1 MRPQRKPLSLS
12 RWMACAAIFAALW
25 CQSAARADLIV
36 APHPNFLPSATGT
49 LFLLGT
55 PGASGTV
62 SSRSGAFSQGF
73 TLDATGMAMVT
84 MTSSQF
90 LGTPGV
96 VSDRALRVTGTPVAG
111 YFLNHMQ
118 GSADMSYLFEDSVLG
133 TEYRV
138 LAYSG
143 LSSTHAAQMSVTAVR
158 DATVVTIQPSATLG
172 TSQPA
177 GVPFNVTLDAG
188 QSVLYTAT
196 DHDDLTG
203 STITATQPVAV
214 FAGGRCA
221 QVPVG
226 TAYCDH
232 LYSQLPP
239 VDKLSTHHVVPA
251 TDHTGGA
258 GNLVRVLAVR
268 DATAVVV
275 NGGPPVTL
283 SAGQFHEVMN
293 AQSLDIT
300 SSQPVLVGQYLLGT
314 QKTGQGDPA
323 FSVVPGA
330 DQALSHYAFAAP
342 IGTNAFNDNVLN
354 IAIPTASVASLRL
367 NGNPVGAA
375 FTPLAGTAYSMGN
388 VAVPLGAGRIWADAP
403 FVATMSGFKSV
414 TSYHT
419 LLGAS
424 YARGVSPTPDLAAT
438 LSASA
443 ASAVTGSTVNLT
455 ITVANQGLGNSVDGK
470 VALVLPA
477 SVALDLTSL
486 PQACAASTASQLL
499 CDLNPL
505 MPSAQQIIGIKVR
518 AVAAGTATLQASVSG
533 VSGEPDSQ
541 RANNLSAPVALQ
553 ISTVPSGGP
562 TGPGG
567 PSGPSGPGNP
577 QGPAG
582 TRPHPVPIDAGWAL
596 LAMAAG
602 IGLLARRRLPGAA
615 SHHTPA

>member
-1 MRPQRKPLSLS
+1 MTPQQRGPWSPW
-12 RWMACAAIFAALW
+12 RWVGAMAVFAALW

-36 APHPNFLPSATGT
+36 APHPNFRSSATGT

-55 PGASGTV
+55 PGASGMV

-73 TLDATGMAMVT
+73 TLDATGMAMVA

-90 LGTPGV
+90 LGAPGV
-96 VSDRALRVTGTPVAG
+96 VSDRALRVTGTRVAG
-111 YFLNHMQ
+111 YFLNHMT
-118 GSADMSYLFEDSVLG
+118 GSADMSYVFEDSVLG

-138 LAYSG
+138 LAYPGLNSG
-143 LSSTHAAQMSVTAVR
+143 FPAQMSVTAVR
-158 DATVVTIQPSATLG
+158 DATVVTVRPSAALS
-172 TSQPA
+172 TSQPM

-196 DHDDLTG
+196 GLDDLTG

-214 FAGGRCA
+214 FAGAQCA

-226 TAYCDH
+226 TAFCDH

-283 SAGQFHEVMN
+283 AAGQFHEVVN
-293 AQSLDIT
+293 AQSLDIA
-300 SSQPVLVGQYLLGT
+300 SSQPVLVGQYLQGI

-330 DQALSHYAFAAP
+330 DQALSHYAFAVP
-342 IGTNAFNDNVLN
+342 MGTDAFTANVLN

-367 NGNPVGAA
+367 NGNPVGAT
-375 FTPLAGTAYSMGN
+375 FTPLAGTAYSVGN
-388 VAVPLGAGRIWADAP
+388 VAVPPGAGRIQADVP
-403 FVATMSGFKSV
+403 FVATLSGFKNV

-424 YARGVSPTPDLAAT
+424 YARGVSPTPDLAVA

-443 ASAVTGSTVNLT
+443 SSVAVGSTVNLT
-455 ITVANQGLGNSVDGK
+455 VTVANVGLGNSVDGE
-470 VALVLPA
+470 VALSLPA
-477 SVALDLTSL
+477 SVALDLASL
-486 PQACAASTASQLL
+486 PLACAASTPSQLR
-499 CDLNPL
+499 CALNPL
-505 MPSAQQIIGIKVR
+505 MPSASQIMGITVR
-518 AVAAGTATLQASVSG
+518 ALADGTATLQASVSG
-533 VSGEPDSQ
+533 VSGEPVSQ
-541 RANNLSAPVALQ
+541 R
-553 ISTVPSGGP
+553 
-562 TGPGG
+562 
-567 PSGPSGPGNP
+567 
-577 QGPAG
+577 
-582 TRPHPVPIDAGWAL
+582 
-596 LAMAAG
+596 
-602 IGLLARRRLPGAA
+602 
-615 SHHTPA
+615 